1 VTLGDPL
8 APLAALPG
16 VAEAVDATRAAMD
29 GLLREPALRRRRGE
43 VRAAARLHAAWAS
56 ATLSGGDVPLDQ
68 FQPPFADDTS
78 GQLANAALNVGSE
91 VGALADTWRNAPL
104 QAIARLHSV
113 AATGTSSSEDLG
125 RPRRAPGVSERLATL
140 AEVVSQTEVAGVI
153 VSAVVHAELMTVRPF
168 GSFDDIVA
176 RAAARVVLVQT
187 GVDPDAI
194 AVPEMGLVELG
205 DGAYRQALQGY
216 ETGRPTALGHW
227 VTFHAAAV
235 QRGATFARSL
245 C

>member
-1 VTLGDPL
+1 MTSGDPL

-43 VRAAARLHAAWAS
+43 VRASARLNAAWAS
-56 ATLSGGDVPLDQ
+56 ASLSGGDVPLEE
-68 FQPPFADDTS
+68 FEPPFADDIS
-78 GQLANAALNVGSE
+78 GRLATASLNVASE

-104 QAIARLHSV
+104 QAIARLHTV
-113 AATGTSSSEDLG
+113 AATGIAATDRLG
-125 RPRRAPGVSERLATL
+125 RPRNAAGVSERLATL
-140 AEVVSQTEVAGVI
+140 AEIVSRTEVAGVI
-153 VSAVVHAELMTVRPF
+153 VSAVVHAELMSVQPF

-205 DGAYRQALQGY
+205 SDAYQNALKGY
-216 ETGRPTALGHW
+216 ASGQPTELGHW

>member
-1 VTLGDPL
+1 VTSGDPL
-8 APLAALPG
+8 APLAALSG
-16 VAEAVDATRAAMD
+16 VGEAVDATRAAMD

-43 VRAAARLHAAWAS
+43 VRASARLHAAWAS
-56 ATLSGGDVPLDQ
+56 ASLAGSDVPLDQ

-78 GQLANAALNVGSE
+78 GHLATAALNVSSE

-113 AATGTSSSEDLG
+113 AATGTAAGETLG
-125 RPRRAPGVSERLATL
+125 RPRAGAGVSERLATL
-140 AEVVSQTEVAGVI
+140 TEVVSQTTVAGVI
-153 VSAVVHAELMTVRPF
+153 VSAVVHAELMVVQPF

-194 AVPEMGLVELG
+194 AVPEMGLIGLG
-205 DGAYRQALQGY
+205 GDAYRQALRGY
-216 ETGRPTALGHW
+216 ETGRPAELGHW

-235 QRGATFARSL
+235 QRGAMFARSL

>member
-1 VTLGDPL
+1 
-8 APLAALPG
+8 
-16 VAEAVDATRAAMD
+16 
-29 GLLREPALRRRRGE
+29 
-43 VRAAARLHAAWAS
+43 
-56 ATLSGGDVPLDQ
+56 
-68 FQPPFADDTS
+68 
-78 GQLANAALNVGSE
+78 
-91 VGALADTWRNAPL
+91 LADTWRNAPL
-104 QAIARLHSV
+104 QTIARLHAV
-113 AATGTSSSEDLG
+113 AATGDVASDRLG
-125 RPRRAPGVSERLATL
+125 RPRDAAGVSERLATL
-140 AEVVSQTEVAGVI
+140 AEVVSQTTVAGVV

-194 AVPEMGLVELG
+194 AVPEMGLIELG
-205 DGAYRQALQGY
+205 GGAYRQALQGY
-216 ETGRPTALGHW
+216 ETGRPADLGHW

>member
-1 VTLGDPL
+1 MTSGDPL

-43 VRAAARLHAAWAS
+43 VRASARLNAAWAS
-56 ATLSGGDVPLDQ
+56 ASLSGGDVPLEK
-68 FQPPFADDTS
+68 FEPPFADDTS
-78 GQLANAALNVGSE
+78 GQLATASLNVASE

-104 QAIARLHSV
+104 QAIARLHTV
-113 AATGTSSSEDLG
+113 AATGIAASDRLG
-125 RPRRAPGVSERLATL
+125 RPRNAAGVSERLATL

-153 VSAVVHAELMTVRPF
+153 VSAVVHAELMSVQPF

-205 DGAYRQALQGY
+205 SDAYRSALKGY
-216 ETGRPTALGHW
+216 ASGQPTELGHW